1 MSYSQGDA
9 TERFVVRVGLPIVV
23 STAVFT
29 LGFFG
34 VLALVTGQTPRLEL
48 RVPVY
53 VFGGAVTFVGAIV
66 GLDQLRR
73 DGVGILT
80 TAAGLS
86 VVGFGIL
93 LLGGE
98 GALYVTRN
106 TGELVES
113 RLFLYLIAAGLVS
126 TGLAYWGV
134 RYRDSLESL
143 I

>member
-53 VFGGAVTFVGAIV
+53 AFGGAVTFVGAIV

-73 DGVGILT
+73 DGVGILA

-106 TGELVES
+106 AGELVES

-126 TGLAYWGV
+126 TGLAYWGIQ
-134 RYRDSLESL
+134 YRDSLESL